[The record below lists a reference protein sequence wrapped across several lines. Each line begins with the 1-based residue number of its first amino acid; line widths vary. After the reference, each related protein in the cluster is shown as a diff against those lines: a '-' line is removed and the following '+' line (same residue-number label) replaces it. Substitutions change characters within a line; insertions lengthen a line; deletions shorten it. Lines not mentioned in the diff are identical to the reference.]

1 MINHNNIDR
10 DSTSC
15 LLGGYVIVHSL
26 FIQVVID
33 ILSGF
38 HHLLQWHNGFGC
50 CGSRTVVE
58 LMKSHSITPGKND
71 ANDIVADTLDI
82 IIDTVLVQLRGCKI
96 FDMDYSK
103 MPRLV
108 SLDAEFMIETNA
120 KLLYVKS

>member
-15 LLGGYVIVHSL
+15 LLGGYIIVHSL

-58 LMKSHSITPGKND
+58 LMKTHSITPGKND

-82 IIDTVLVQLRGCKI
+82 IIDTTE
-96 FDMDYSK
+96 
-103 MPRLV
+103 RLQDFRHG
-108 SLDAEFMIETNA
+108 LFQDARA
-120 KLLYVKS
+120 SVARC